1 MAKKTPQEIGK
12 DTKFEH
18 DLLKTNETTSP
29 QSHLILYTLVW
40 WWWWWWWGEG
50 GGRQVRAP
58 TIQASVKFRD
68 FVEKYRR

>member
-1 MAKKTPQEIGK
+1 M
-12 DTKFEH
+12 
-18 DLLKTNETTSP
+18 
-29 QSHLILYTLVW
+29 VVVVVVVV
-40 WWWWWWWGEG
+40 